1 MVKLAENTN
10 ARTRLLILVEILTM
24 FSDENNILSID
35 EICSHLLDYGYNVS
49 KRNVLADI
57 KAVNSTPIKII
68 SVSKPKK
75 GYYIVKN
82 FSQDA
87 VRLILEAI
95 FSSDILSEDDTEYI
109 KKYLHRNTCIP
120 TLDLILNTTVNL
132 NSYATKR
139 ETSSETLNT
148 IRSAIH
154 NKKQA
159 VLTVSRP
166 IPGDAFSDAR
176 EPETVTV
183 NPVVL
188 SVADGNVS
196 LIFTKEETPQ
206 KPEFINLPRIKN
218 VEILNHET
226 TEFIGNL
233 FSATNHFDGSFAE
246 VSYYFR
252 EWLLIRF
259 RSEYIELIENRFSPP
274 IQYRKD
280 EKDGF
285 CTAKVYTTFDDKLLG
300 WLFALADKIEIIAPQ
315 RIKQMFE
322 EKAKNILN

>member
-35 EICSHLLDYGYNVS
+35 EIGEHLRDYGYDVS
-49 KRNVLADI
+49 KRNILADI
-57 KAVNSTPIKII
+57 KAINSTPIKVI
-68 SVSKPKK
+68 SVAKPKK

-95 FSSDILSEDDTEYI
+95 FSSDILSEDETEYI

-132 NSYATKR
+132 NSYAPKR
-139 ETSSETLNT
+139 KTSSETLNT
-148 IRSAIH
+148 LRLAIH
-154 NKKQA
+154 EKKQA

-166 IPGDAFSDAR
+166 IPGDVFSDVR
-176 EPETVTV
+176 KLETVTV
-183 NPVVL
+183 NPIVL

-196 LIFTKEETPQ
+196 LIFTKDETPK
-206 KPEFINLPRIKN
+206 KPEFINLPRIEKA
-218 VEILNHET
+218 EILKLES
-226 TEFIGNL
+226 TEFTDDL
-233 FSATNHFDGSFAE
+233 VSATNHFDGSQAE

-259 RSEYIELIENRFSPP
+259 RTKYIELIENRFNPP

-280 EKDGF
+280 EKDGY
-285 CTAKVYTTFDDKLLG
+285 CNAKVYTTFDDKLLG
-300 WLFALADKIEIIAPQ
+300 WLFALADKVEIVAPQ